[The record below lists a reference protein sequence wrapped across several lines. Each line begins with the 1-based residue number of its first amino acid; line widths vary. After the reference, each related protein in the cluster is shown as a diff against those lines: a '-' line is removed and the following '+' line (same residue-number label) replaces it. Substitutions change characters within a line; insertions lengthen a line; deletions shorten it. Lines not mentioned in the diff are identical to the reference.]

1 MKNLGPYLENLS
13 YQKIGSCSLNLILT
27 CLKESIFYKSLDF
40 QATYSVFVVLQQV
53 LVTIHILR
61 HVFGPFLV
69 LFGPFLAHPPTYV
82 STRSVA

>member
-40 QATYSVFVVLQQV
+40 QAAYS
-53 LVTIHILR
+53 
-61 HVFGPFLV
+61 
-69 LFGPFLAHPPTYV
+69 
-82 STRSVA
+82 